1 MLYGFVISVR
11 VDRMEIVSLV
21 KEILASRMP
30 VFHEWPTVDTSILEP
45 YLGDNF
51 LAIVFFFY
59 ILLFIFSRS
68 SESQ

>member
-1 MLYGFVISVR
+1 MLYGFVTSVR

-30 VFHEWPTVDTSILEP
+30 VFHKWPTVDTSILEP
-45 YLGDNF
+45 YLSDNF
-51 LAIVFFFY
+51 LAIVVFFY